1 MNAVRGNAE
10 IREEGLARAARE
22 LARPR
27 FVTAAE
33 VFAARPSP
41 PGEVRFTGLWVAG
54 SLAGLARKTVAIVGS
69 RAPSDGGR
77 TRAHGLADVLVR
89 AGVTIVSGLALGI
102 DGSAHTGA
110 LAGGGNTLGVLGGGH
125 AHFFPSRNRG
135 LALRMLAAGGAVLS
149 PYPPEEPA
157 RPWQFLQRNGVVAAL
172 VDAVI
177 VVEAATRSGALNTAT
192 WAGNL
197 GIDVMAFPGDVDRP
211 KAAGC
216 NALIRDG
223 ATLVRGPEDV
233 LEALGIG
240 IGEPGNGAE
249 PRARQLDLAGL
260 SVLERT
266 ILDAL
271 ARGPHPIESL
281 LALVPAS
288 VGETSAALVTLEIS
302 GTIRRAADSATYTL
316 A

>member
-1 MNAVRGNAE
+1 MSAVRENAE
-10 IREEGLARAARE
+10 FHEEALARATRE

-27 FVTAAE
+27 FATAAE
-33 VFAARPSP
+33 VFAARPAP
-41 PGEVRFTGLWVAG
+41 PREVRFAGLWVAG
-54 SLAGLARKTVAIVGS
+54 SLAGLARKAVAVVGS

-77 TRAHGLADVLVR
+77 TRAHALAEALGR
-89 AGVTIVSGLALGI
+89 AGVTVVSGLALGI
-102 DGSAHTGA
+102 DGSAHAGA
-110 LAGGGNTLGVLGGGH
+110 LAGGGDTLGVLGGGH
-125 AHFFPSRNRG
+125 GHFFPSRHRG

-172 VDAVI
+172 VDAVV
-177 VVEAATRSGALNTAT
+177 VVEAAARSGALNTAT

-197 GIDVMAFPGDVDRP
+197 GIDVLAFPGDVDRP

-223 ATLVRGPEDV
+223 ATLVRGPADV
-233 LEALGIG
+233 LEALDIESEAGDG
-240 IGEPGNGAE
+240 SEPPAM
-249 PRARQLDLAGL
+249 PRDRSGL
-260 SVLERT
+260 SALERT

-271 ARGPHPIESL
+271 ARGPHSIESL
-281 LALVPAS
+281 LALGPAP
-288 VGETSAALVTLEIS
+288 VGEVSAALVTLEIGGS
-302 GTIRRAADSATYTL
+302 IRRAADSATYRL